1 MGLIHVAEEGGWPSN
16 TAVVDAHI
24 DTVHHML
31 QGRDFLQRS
40 TEGQVDLPRLQAGG
54 VAAQVFAL
62 FVEPEYKPDRAL
74 HRVLRLWDALDRT
87 IERSAGAMHLVRST
101 SDLDEALGKGQLAV
115 IVSVEGGE
123 PIGNDLAYLRVLH
136 ALGVRALGLTWNE
149 RNAIADGAGEDPNGG
164 GLTRFGRSVV
174 SEMNRLHILVDV
186 SHLNERSFWDVL
198 DHSTSPIV
206 ASHSNARSLC
216 DHPRNLRDT
225 QIQALAAAGGV
236 MGMNFFADFLV
247 SGEAEATID
256 SVVAHIDHIVALVG
270 AEHIGLGSDFDGISR
285 WPRGLEDASC
295 FPNLTDALLRRG
307 YRSEDVRAILG
318 GNFLRVLRQVWDGT
332 DF

>member
-1 MGLIHVAEEGGWPSN
+1 MGLILVAEEGRWPGN
-16 TAVVDAHI
+16 TLVVDAHI
-24 DTVHHML
+24 DTVHDML

-40 TEGQVDLPRLQAGG
+40 AEGQVDLPRLQAGG
-54 VAAQVFAL
+54 VAVQIFAL

-87 IERSAGAMHLVRST
+87 IQRSAGAMRLVRNT
-101 SDLDEALGKGQLAV
+101 SDLDAALRQGQLAV

-123 PIGNDLAYLRVLH
+123 PVGNDLAYLRVLH
-136 ALGVRALGLTWNE
+136 ALGVRAMGLTWNE

-174 SEMNRLHILVDV
+174 SEMNRLHMLVDV

-198 DHSTSPIV
+198 DHCTAPIV
-206 ASHSNARSLC
+206 ASHSNARSVC

-225 QIQALAAAGGV
+225 QIQALAASGGV

-247 SGEAEATID
+247 SGGEATTD
-256 SVVAHIDHIVALVG
+256 SVLEHIDHIAALVG
-270 AEHIGLGSDFDGISR
+270 PEHIGLGSDFDGISR

-295 FPNLTDALLRRG
+295 FPHLTEALLRRG
-307 YRSEDVRAILG
+307 YRSEDVCAIMG
-318 GNFLRVLRQVWDGT
+318 GNFLRVLRQVWDGA
-332 DF
+332 DL